1 MCVHRES
8 GAQRAVKVLRKSH
21 MDDDE
26 KRMLFNEINILKEID
41 HPNII
46 KMYEFFEDEK
56 RYYLVTEICKGGELF
71 DEILQRGKFSERDAA
86 VLMKQV
92 LSCINYCH
100 QANIVH
106 RDLKPENI
114 LLEANKEFD
123 QIKIIDFGTSLVY
136 DPNRNLDEK
145 LGTPYYIAPEVLNKN
160 YNEKCD
166 IWSAGVITYITLS
179 GMPPFNGQS
188 DQEIMKRVR
197 EGQFSFED
205 RIWQTISE
213 NAKSFIRSL
222 LTYSSSDRPSAEQA
236 LQHPWLTE
244 LAALQVD
251 EAPAMNALDN
261 LSKFNSDVT
270 LKQATYAF
278 IASQL
283 MSKQERD
290 NLSKVFKAFDTNG
303 DGKLS
308 MEEVKVG
315 YLEHYGRIM
324 SDQEVEQMFRSVDT
338 DNSGFIDYTEFV
350 VAATSQQNLT
360 SEEKLRAAFNMFDK
374 DGSGIIS
381 ADEIREVLCF
391 GGANSLSAEAVDA
404 IIKQVDENGEGEIQF
419 EEFVTMMTGL
429 ENEMQAT
436 NSRANAAGA
445 Q

>member
-1 MCVHRES
+1 
-8 GAQRAVKVLRKSH
+8 

-71 DEILQRGKFSERDAA
+71 DEILQRGKFSERDGA

-114 LLEANKEFD
+114 LLEQNKEFD

-188 DQEIMKRVR
+188 DQEIMKKVR
-197 EGQFSFED
+197 EGQFSFDD

-213 NAKSFIRSL
+213 NAKGFIRSL
-222 LTYSSSDRPSAEQA
+222 LTYNPEERPSAQQA
-236 LQHPWLTE
+236 LQHPWITE
-244 LAALQVD
+244 LATLQVD
-251 EAPAMNALDN
+251 ENLAMSALDN
-261 LSKFNSDVT
+261 LSRFNSDVT

-404 IIKQVDENGEGEIQF
+404 IIKQVDENGDGEIQF
-419 EEFVTMMTGL
+419 DEF
-429 ENEMQAT
+429 
-436 NSRANAAGA
+436 SP
-445 Q
+445 